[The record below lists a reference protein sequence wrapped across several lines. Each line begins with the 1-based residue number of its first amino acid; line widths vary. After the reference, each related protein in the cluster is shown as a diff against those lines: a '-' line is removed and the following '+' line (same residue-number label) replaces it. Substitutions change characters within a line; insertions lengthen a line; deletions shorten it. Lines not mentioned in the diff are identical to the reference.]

1 MSGTPGGLL
10 VLDDVTCGYAAG
22 GPVLRGASLDVQR
35 GEVAAVV
42 SLDASGGKSTLVR
55 AAAGLLPPRKG
66 AVRFDGQDVYA
77 MGYGDDQ
84 RFRARCAVVLE
95 GGALLV
101 NQTVRDN
108 VALPLRYH
116 RGLVGR
122 ELDVNVERLLEQAGF
137 TEDARAF
144 PWQVSVRGRKL
155 AAFARAM
162 ALDPELVIVDRFF
175 EGLEMP
181 DWKRLFELVLELN
194 TAEGTTWLL
203 VSETDPAIFQVA
215 ERVAVLE
222 GGRVLDY
229 GHRRQ
234 LFADERVR
242 AAFEA
247 GDDEVRGARKTGRVS
262 AVAAAGDS
270 ERILIVDSNEELEA
284 LAAGSDPDLDPVA
297 PAFDPEMTIV
307 LDGVVPPAAASP
319 RPSGAQ
325 RAAGRPSGAQRAA
338 GRPSGAQRAA
348 RALDQTDLDATD
360 ATIDLPPPATP
371 RATTPPRAS
380 TLAGEETICID
391 GQLDGVLPRIE
402 DLDSSDSLPEETP

>member
-1 MSGTPGGLL
+1 MSGDPGGLL

-22 GPVLRGASLDVQR
+22 GPILRGASLDVQR
-35 GEVAAVV
+35 GEVVAVV

-77 MGYGDDQ
+77 MGYADDQ

-116 RGLVGR
+116 RGLAGR

-222 GGRVLDY
+222 GGRVLDC

-247 GDDEVRGARKTGRVS
+247 GDDEVRGARKTGRV
-262 AVAAAGDS
+262 AAAAAAGDS

-297 PAFDPEMTIV
+297 APTFDPETTIV

-325 RAAGRPSGAQRAA
+325 RAAGRPSSAQRAA
-338 GRPSGAQRAA
+338 GRPSSAQRAT
-348 RALDQTDLDATD
+348 RALDQTSLDATD
-360 ATIDLPPPATP
+360 VTIDLPPP
-371 RATTPPRAS
+371 PRAS
-380 TLAGEETICID
+380 SLAGEETICID
-391 GQLDGVLPRIE
+391 GELDGVLPRIE